1 MLHPYLECRA
11 DEWGNANRSWGA
23 GGPPGMGAWVSED
36 CECDCLPFQILDQE
50 HVSGYL
56 AASEKK
62 ALSVARPTEVEDL
75 SCFER
80 GQLLRTA
87 TIEWLFP

>member
-1 MLHPYLECRA
+1 MLHPSLRIVERMSWEC
-11 DEWGNANRSWGA
+11 ESN
-23 GGPPGMGAWVSED
+23 
-36 CECDCLPFQILDQE
+36 CLPFQILDQE
-50 HVSGYL
+50 YVSGCL